1 MAALVVQTVGTF
13 HLDGLRAHLA
23 ERLPAYARPLFLRF
37 RTDLEIMRTFKP
49 KKTLLVAEGFD
60 PARTAE
66 PVFFD
71 DRGAGA
77 YRPVDAASLD
87 GLEAGTIRL

>member
-1 MAALVVQTVGTF
+1 MSR
-13 HLDGLRAHLA
+13 HSIWHGLRAHLA

-37 RTDLEIMRTFKP
+37 RADLEMTSTFKP
-49 KKTLLVAEGFD
+49 KKTQLVAEGFD

-71 DRGAGA
+71 DRAAGA
-77 YRPVDAASLD
+77 YRPVDAALLD
-87 GLEAGTIRL
+87 GLEAGTVRL

>member
-1 MAALVVQTVGTF
+1 MTS
-13 HLDGLRAHLA
+13 
-23 ERLPAYARPLFLRF
+23 
-37 RTDLEIMRTFKP
+37 TFKP
-49 KKTLLVAEGFD
+49 KKTQLVAEGFD

-77 YRPVDAASLD
+77 YRPVDAALLD
-87 GLEAGTIRL
+87 GLEAGTVRL